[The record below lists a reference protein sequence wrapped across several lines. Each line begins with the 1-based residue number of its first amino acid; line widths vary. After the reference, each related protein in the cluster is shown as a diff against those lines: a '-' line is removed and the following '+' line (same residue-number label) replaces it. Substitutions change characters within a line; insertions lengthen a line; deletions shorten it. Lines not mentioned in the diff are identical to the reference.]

1 MVKKISPKTFVI
13 TTPTDRF
20 YRDEIRE
27 NLYTENF
34 IEEAIANYEKKNN
47 CTESSRA
54 ISSVYD
60 HFNGI
65 IVYNITC
72 TFVTNN

>member
-13 TTPTDRF
+13 TTPTDDRNRNRNF
-20 YRDEIRE
+20 E
-27 NLYTENF
+27 NLNAEDF
-34 IEEAIANYEKKNN
+34 IEKTIANYEEKNN

-60 HFNGI
+60 EYNGV

-72 TFVTNN
+72 TFVSNQ